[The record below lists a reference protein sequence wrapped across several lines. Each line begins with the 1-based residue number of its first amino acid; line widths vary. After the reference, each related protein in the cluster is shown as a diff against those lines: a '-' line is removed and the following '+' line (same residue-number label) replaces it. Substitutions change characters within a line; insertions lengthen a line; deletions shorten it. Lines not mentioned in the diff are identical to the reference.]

1 MSKKCIN
8 CGAELSEN
16 ASFCPHCETK
26 QTEETTVKQPKIWRR
41 KATIAAAAIAV
52 IAIVVAAVLLYHAP
66 QTYEGSAEL
75 QYTDKDGSYQLLLA
89 FDNSSLE
96 KRMPQDETSVSL
108 AQAAELSKPSQLAV
122 FDPETG
128 DDVWE
133 GFSEKIESISVST
146 LPLSSNGYE
155 VGRSE
160 PAPDKEVFLTAA
172 LVSDIT
178 FLGDYGDNEITW
190 TLQLKN
196 GDTLLLHQTIYL
208 HLLNT
213 REYSSVNADLSSID
227 AIHAL
232 LETIYETVDEEDI
245 IHITLPA
252 ITYEGKLTVKDRKVS
267 FFGTTEGDQ
276 TTTFTD
282 TVTLDGI
289 DCRFSSFDNI
299 NFIGNGSE
307 AGLYATSYVEVTNCT
322 FTGWEVA
329 TTSEGSGWVWLD
341 QCTLK
346 NNGVGLRFNA
356 DNAYGADP
364 VYRNNTFENND
375 IAVQLLVVPDFGYT
389 FEDNVFSGNGTDI
402 VNETEVSVTADN
414 NTFE

>member
-41 KATIAAAAIAV
+41 KASIAAAVAAV

-75 QYTDKDGSYQLLLA
+75 QYTDKGGSYQLLLA
-89 FDNSSLE
+89 FDNGTLE
-96 KRMPQDETSVSL
+96 KRQPQDEASVSL

-133 GFSEKIESISVST
+133 SFSEKIESISVST

-155 VGRSE
+155 MVHSE
-160 PAPDKEVFLTAA
+160 PTPLKEVFPTAA

-178 FLGDYGDNEITW
+178 FQGDYGDNTVTW
-190 TLQLKN
+190 TLKMKN
-196 GDTLLLHQTIYL
+196 GDTLILHQTLYIHML
-208 HLLNT
+208 KT
-213 REYSSVNADLSSID
+213 REYSSANADLSSID

-252 ITYEGKLTVKDRKVS
+252 ITYEGKLTVKDRTVS
-267 FFGTTEGDQ
+267 FFGTTEGDR

-289 DCRFSSFDNI
+289 DCRYSSFDNI
-299 NFIGNGSE
+299 NFIGSDSGV
-307 AGLYATSYVEVTNCT
+307 GLYATAYVEVKNCT
-322 FTGWEVA
+322 FENWEIA

-341 QCTLK
+341 QCTLE
-346 NNGVGLRFNA
+346 NNSVGLRFNA
-356 DNAYGADP
+356 DNAYGANPD
-364 VYRNNTFENND
+364 YCNNTFANND
-375 IAVQLLVVPDFGYT
+375 IAVQLLVVPGFGYT